1 MYVFSLSISL
11 SLHTYIYIYIMWFVY
26 FLSCGHPSAYVLD
39 TYRTF
44 KTSPLN
50 FTGWVSFYG
59 KSRELRRLWKT
70 KQENSIG
77 HADGDG
83 WEGVQYNIV

>member
-1 MYVFSLSISL
+1 
-11 SLHTYIYIYIMWFVY
+11 MWFLY
-26 FLSCGHPSAYVLD
+26 FLSCGHLSLYVLD
-39 TYRTF
+39 TDRTF

-83 WEGVQYNIV
+83 REGVQYNIV

>member
-1 MYVFSLSISL
+1 MYSPFIFLYL
-11 SLHTYIYIYIMWFVY
+11 PLHTYIYIRWFLY
-26 FLSCGHPSAYVLD
+26 LLSCGHLSLYVLD
-39 TYRTF
+39 TDRTF